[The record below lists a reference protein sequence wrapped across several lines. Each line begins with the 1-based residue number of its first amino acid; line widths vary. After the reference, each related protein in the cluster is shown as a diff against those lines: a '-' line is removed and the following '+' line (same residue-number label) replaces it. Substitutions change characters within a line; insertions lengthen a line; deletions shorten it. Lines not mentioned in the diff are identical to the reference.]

1 MSDAPAPDV
10 RDEPN
15 AAAFFDLDRTLISG
29 SSAFSFGI
37 AAWRGGLIPTRELL
51 SDATNAITFK
61 LVGATD
67 ERSEAVRDRILH
79 AVEGAE
85 QAQLTALNEDIIPQ
99 LLEKV
104 RPESRGLIEM
114 HHEAGRETW
123 IVSASPIELVDP
135 LAKALGMTGGIAT
148 RSEVVD
154 GHYTGRLDG
163 PFVYGEGKAEAIRTL
178 ATGRHYDLRLSY
190 SYSDSA
196 SDLPMMEIVGHP
208 VAVNPD
214 RPLETVAHQRGWP
227 VVVFSRRT
235 KKVIRTTTASAGA
248 VGLATATYLLGRRH
262 GRIGIEAERGRRLA
276 PWR

>member
-1 MSDAPAPDV
+1 MADA
-10 RDEPN
+10 N

-29 SSAFSFGI
+29 SSAFHFGI
-37 AAWRGGLIPTRELL
+37 SAWRNDLIPTGELL
-51 SDATNAITFK
+51 SDAFNALTFK

-85 QAQLTALNEDIIPQ
+85 QAELIAMNEEIIPRI
-99 LLEKV
+99 LEKV
-104 RPESRGLIEM
+104 RPESRGLLDM

-148 RSEVVD
+148 TSEVVD
-154 GHYTGRLDG
+154 GRYTGRLEG
-163 PFVYGEGKAEAIRTL
+163 PFVYGEGKREAIQKL
-178 ATGRHYDLRLSY
+178 ADQRGYDLRLSY

-196 SDLPMMEIVGHP
+196 SDLPMMEMVGHP

-214 RPLETVAHQRGWP
+214 RPLEAVAHQRGWP
-227 VVVFSRRT
+227 MVIFSRKT
-235 KKVIRTTTASAGA
+235 KQVVKTTTASAGA
-248 VGLATATYLLGRRH
+248 AGLATATYLLGRRH
-262 GRIGIEAERGRRLA
+262 GRIALEADRGRRMV